1 MTQGVTPQFRIK
13 DAKASLAFYVDGLGF
28 SVDWEHRFGP
38 GMPVFMQVSRDG
50 IALFL
55 SEHAGDAKFGGT
67 AYFVVPDVD
76 ARHRE
81 LVARGLPLGAPQD
94 TPWGTREMIATD
106 PDGNRLRF
114 ATGARG
120 PALSV
125 MLAVADAQAAAA
137 WYERA
142 LGATRLWDLGS
153 VVGLEIGGAP
163 VFLGQPEKSNW
174 ATPGQLGNTSCR
186 VEIFCDDPD
195 AVIAKAVEHGAS
207 APAHGVRDHQMPWGV
222 HRQGGFVDPFGH
234 IWFVGDRSPLRRLAA
249 PEAPA

>member
-13 DAKASLAFYVDGLGF
+13 DAQASLAFDVDGLGF

-67 AYFVVPDVD
+67 AYLVVPDVD

-81 LVARGLPLGAPQD
+81 LVARGLALGAPQD
-94 TPWGTREMIATD
+94 TPWGTREMVATD

-114 ATGARG
+114 ATGA
-120 PALSV
+120 
-125 MLAVADAQAAAA
+125 
-137 WYERA
+137 
-142 LGATRLWDLGS
+142 
-153 VVGLEIGGAP
+153 P
-163 VFLGQPEKSNW
+163 VFLGQPEKNNW

-186 VEIFCDDPD
+186 LEIFCDDPD
-195 AVIAKAVEHGAS
+195 AVIAKAVEHGAA
-207 APAHGVRDHQMPWGV
+207 APAHGARNHQMPWGM

-234 IWFVGDRSPLRRLAA
+234 LWFVGDRSPLRRLAA